1 MDLLRGKTWHR
12 DDPAV
17 QAGHTANCLSPV
29 SWMRAAGGHTQA
41 HSCGHERRWQW
52 GACAVQPLGEMQRCC
67 VKTGVGRRDDD
78 EREGKVAARVIR
90 RGCAAGQGGLG

>member
-1 MDLLRGKTWHR
+1 MDLLRGKTWNR

-52 GACAVQPLGEMQRCC
+52 GACAVQPLARDAALLREDGRGE
-67 VKTGVGRRDDD
+67 
-78 EREGKVAARVIR
+78 ERG
-90 RGCAAGQGGLG
+90 